1 MSKLRQLETLLDACT
16 YLTWIKDQEG
26 RLVYINQ
33 IYADRVRKNKE
44 DIIGKKEEEVWGSA
58 LERGWVDYLNEEIY
72 FEIYETDLYE
82 GTEIIGRKGIAQD
95 ITIDK
100 KIVEQF
106 ERVYNKI
113 ADRLPSIDRLP
124 NDEEHKDMIDKFY
137 DIGEGLL
144 SDVKADA
151 IVVVVKEE
159 PYESSIWYSKGF
171 SKEEQNR
178 FKVFIHEP
186 DISKPRGKAA
196 ALKSLQV
203 VEKLEHEEH
212 KNLLKHKGIK
222 YILRYPIIF
231 DGKIVG
237 AIIVYNP
244 KKVPDFHIS
253 HIAHYMGMT
262 IKNFLLS
269 RQVLLKIKER
279 VEMEQELKVFFE
291 ASDQMMI
298 TVDAY
303 RNVKV
308 IGDKVY
314 EILGWDYEEVCTY
327 IKNDY
332 KLEMYIE
339 KVSNNKK
346 EEVFRVEHYCLCKDG
361 TCKYIEWAITYK
373 KEDHMVV
380 IVGED
385 ITKRKKKEEE
395 YLRLQVEMDFEYIK
409 GEFLAC
415 MSNEFKTPVNTIL
428 YTIEFLQDMLNS
440 TQMSRSEQINLE
452 RYIELIRQNAYRLI
466 RLINNLVDTNS
477 IEAGAY
483 KLNLGNYNIVQI
495 VRDIVSSVAEY
506 IETKG
511 IHLSFETAID
521 ELMISCDLDKIE
533 RIMLNLISNA
543 IKYTEVG
550 GQIDVKLSYE
560 ENSMSIS
567 VKDNGEGIPKSKLE
581 SIFDRF
587 VQCEEGL
594 TRKREGSG
602 IGLSLVK
609 SLVQLH
615 RGEVTVESEIGCG
628 TEFMVSLPL
637 VKVSDEMCEKES
649 EYKIDNR
656 AEVWNIEFADIYK

>member
-1 MSKLRQLETLLDACT
+1 MNHLKQLETLLDACT
-16 YLTWIKDQEG
+16 YLTWIKDEEG

-44 DIIGKKEEEVWGSA
+44 DIIGKKEEEVWGAA
-58 LERGWVDYLNEEIY
+58 LEIGWVDYLNEDVY

-82 GTEIIGRKGIAQD
+82 GAKVVGRKGIAQD
-95 ITIDK
+95 ITADK
-100 KIVEQF
+100 RIIKQF

-113 ADRLPSIDRLP
+113 ADRLPSVDRLP
-124 NDEEHKDMIDKFY
+124 NNEEHKDMVDKFH

-151 IVVVVKEE
+151 ILVVTKEE
-159 PYESSIWYSKGF
+159 SYKASIWYSKGF
-171 SKEEQNR
+171 SKEEKNQLNT
-178 FKVFIHEP
+178 FIHEP
-186 DISKPRGKAA
+186 DIYKPRGKKAE
-196 ALKSLQV
+196 LKSLRM
-203 VEKLEHEEH
+203 VEELEHEEH
-212 KNLLKHKGIK
+212 KLLLKQKGIK

-231 DGKIVG
+231 DGKIIG

-244 KKVPDFHIS
+244 KKVPDFNTS
-253 HIAHYMGMT
+253 HIAHYMGMI

-269 RQVLLKIKER
+269 RHVLRKIKER
-279 VEMEQELKVFFE
+279 VETEQELKVFFE
-291 ASDQMMI
+291 ASYQMMI
-298 TVDAY
+298 TLDEC
-303 RNVKV
+303 RNVKI

-327 IKNDY
+327 IKNEY

-339 KVSNNKK
+339 KARNSKQ
-346 EEVFRVEHYCLCKDG
+346 EEVVKVEHHCPCKDG
-361 TCKYIEWAITYK
+361 TYKFIEWVITYK
-373 KEDHMVV
+373 EEDNMIV

-385 ITKRKKKEEE
+385 ITKHKKKEEE

-428 YTIEFLQDMLNS
+428 YTIELLQDMLNS
-440 TQMSRSEQINLE
+440 KQMSKSEQINLT

-495 VRDIVSSVAEY
+495 VRDIVHSVAEY

-511 IHLSFETAID
+511 IHLSFETVVD
-521 ELMISCDLDKIE
+521 ELVISCDPDKIE

-550 GQIDVKLSYE
+550 GQIEIKLSYE
-560 ENSMSIS
+560 KTYMSIS
-567 VKDNGEGIPKSKLE
+567 VKDNGEGIHKSKLE

-609 SLVQLH
+609 SLVKLH
-615 RGEVTVESEIGCG
+615 KGEITVESMIGCG
-628 TEFMVSLPL
+628 TEFIVSLPL
-637 VKVSDEMCEKES
+637 VKVLDEEYEKES